1 MQSTPRHKP
10 PSGSTSAASTLVHTP
25 LVHKCLVYLGDLSRY
40 HATVSA
46 LFPPFVHTLSLP
58 HSREMV
64 DVSFPNRLSPCLAPL
79 LRALPRLAAP
89 PPSVANFRLSR

>member
-25 LVHKCLVYLGDLSRY
+25 LVHKCLVYLGDLCRY

-46 LFPPFVHTLSLP
+46 IFPPFVHTHPHFIAGPLDPPLPPLDCLLASLP
-58 HSREMV
+58 G
-64 DVSFPNRLSPCLAPL
+64 
-79 LRALPRLAAP
+79 
-89 PPSVANFRLSR
+89 